1 MVACEKRNRTNH
13 AALSG
18 QHRTDHLSRRTFE
31 LPEWK
36 TKAQGK
42 NLSYGQVSSKSIKEQ
57 REGLPIAKLKTQLC
71 DAIAK

>member
-1 MVACEKRNRTNH
+1 
-13 AALSG
+13 
-18 QHRTDHLSRRTFE
+18 TFE

-42 NLSYGQVSSKSIKEQ
+42 NLSYGQVSSKSLKEQ